1 MTSLLIFA
9 ITLYI
14 AVLVSELANRSIL
27 STAVLFLAAGLV
39 SGNGVLN
46 LIILKPGDPLVQRL
60 AEFALFSVLLTDGMR
75 VPLGNLRA
83 GWRLPGRALLIGMP
97 LTLLGTGV
105 LCHYIIGL
113 DWIESL
119 LVGSIL
125 SPTDPVFAAAIVGRE
140 EIPGRLRHMLNVES
154 GLNDGLALPLVLLF
168 LALTSHESPDTTAL
182 ATELAS
188 GMGIGIALPWVAC
201 KIEQSR
207 IFGISKPYEPLFA
220 VAIGLLV
227 LSVAMILHANLYLA
241 GFSAGITLATVRPQ
255 LRNEFHR
262 FGELITELLKLGA
275 LLIFGAVM
283 SFEFIRGIPPI
294 DFVAAIAILVAV
306 RPLALEMA
314 LLKSGLNR
322 REKLTAGWFGPRGF
336 ASAIYGLLVFHR
348 NIPNAEAIFHAVAVV
363 VVFSIVAHSSTDVPL
378 ARWFRRQELNES
390 RQGAGAGNA

>member
-9 ITLYI
+9 IALFI

-27 STAVLFLAAGLV
+27 STAVLFLAAGFV
-39 SGNGVLN
+39 SGNGILN
-46 LIILKPGDPLVQRL
+46 LIVLEPEDPLVQRL

-97 LTLLGTGV
+97 LTLIGTAV
-105 LCHYIIGL
+105 ICHYIIGL
-113 DWIESL
+113 AWIESL
-119 LVGSIL
+119 LIGAVL

-154 GLNDGLALPLVLLF
+154 GLNDGLALPLVLIF
-168 LALTSHESPDTTAL
+168 LALASHESPDALAL
-182 ATELAS
+182 ATELGS
-188 GMGIGIALPWVAC
+188 GIGIGIVLPWVAC

-207 IFGISKPYEPLFA
+207 LFGISKPYEPLFA

-227 LSVAMILHANLYLA
+227 LSVAMMTHANLYLA
-241 GFSAGITLATVRPQ
+241 GFSAGVTVATVRPE
-255 LRNEFHR
+255 LRDEFHQ
-262 FGELITELLKLGA
+262 FGELITELLKLAA

-294 DFVAAIAILVAV
+294 DFVAAIVILVAV
-306 RPLALEMA
+306 RPLALEVA
-314 LLKSGLNR
+314 LFRSGLNR
-322 REKLTAGWFGPRGF
+322 REKLTAGWFGPKGF
-336 ASAIYGLLVFHR
+336 ASAIYGLLVFHH

-363 VVFSIVAHSSTDVPL
+363 VVLSIVAHSSTDVPL
-378 ARWFRRQELNES
+378 ARWFRRQELNETRKDS
-390 RQGAGAGNA
+390 QAGNG